1 MRRKFFLDGSLFN
14 LIVFLQSCYFSLNLQ
29 KRKRGSESERRARSI
44 VLIQIIAIIIEI
56 FTQLDMLIYV
66 TFMYANFLHFTFFNP
81 LVTKAKSAIFLPL
94 KVIFDNVFGMG
105 KASYLAVC

>member
-1 MRRKFFLDGSLFN
+1 
-14 LIVFLQSCYFSLNLQ
+14 
-29 KRKRGSESERRARSI
+29 
-44 VLIQIIAIIIEI
+44 
-56 FTQLDMLIYV
+56 MLIYE

-105 KASYLAVC
+105 KAIYLAVC